1 MLLSKPFRRWL
12 PRTIGGT
19 RAPAA
24 RRRGGAHPGL
34 ERLEDRTVPSSFTAA
49 SVSDLIADIN
59 AANATGGSNTIALVA
74 GKTFTMT
81 AVDNTTDGATG
92 LPVIASGDNLT
103 IVGNGDIIE
112 RSTVTGTPLFRLLD
126 VADAASLSLSNLTLQ
141 GGVAVTSNFPVPGV
155 PTSFY
160 SLAAGGAI
168 FNQGSLSFGG
178 VSVQNNSAMGQGS
191 GGQGSVAV
199 GGGIYSTGS
208 LMVNASIIQN
218 NQAVGG
224 DSTLAGANGGPAQGG
239 GVYQRGGAVSLTN
252 VTLQNND
259 AQGGKGGPF
268 EKVYDYATHKFIKVG
283 GSGGSAQGGGIYI
296 DSTFYSSPP
305 TVSLH
310 NCIITQNSATGADGA
325 GSAGGGLYLG
335 PNIVFCLDAFTVA
348 NATNN
353 HASLDPDIYGSYTIC
368 P

>member
-1 MLLSKPFRRWL
+1 MWPSKQCQRW
-12 PRTIGGT
+12 PARTAT
-19 RAPAA
+19 LKRPPTP
-24 RRRGGAHPGL
+24 RRRGLRLTTL
-34 ERLEDRTVPSSFTAA
+34 EQLEDRTVLSSFTAA

-59 AANATGGSNTIALVA
+59 AANAAGGANSITLVA
-74 GKTFTMT
+74 GTTFNLT
-81 AVDNTTDGATG
+81 AVNNTTDGATG

-103 IVGNGDIIE
+103 IVGNGDTIE

-126 VADAASLSLSNLTLQ
+126 VAGGASLALTNLTLQ
-141 GGVAVTSNFPVPGV
+141 GGVAVPHNFPGPA

-160 SLAAGGAI
+160 TLAAGGAI
-168 FNQGSLSFGG
+168 FNQGSLSLDG
-178 VSVQNNSAMGQGS
+178 VTVQHNSAVGQGS
-191 GGQGSVAV
+191 GFQGGTAV

-208 LMVNASIIQN
+208 LRVNASTIQN

-224 DSTLAGANGGPAQGG
+224 DTTLAGAIGGGAQGG

-252 VTLQNND
+252 VTLQDND
-259 AQGGKGGPF
+259 AQGGKGGPA
-268 EKVYDYATHKFIKVG
+268 EKFYDYFTHKWVRIG
-283 GSGGSAQGGGIYI
+283 GFGGGAAGGGMYI

-310 NCIITQNSATGADGA
+310 NCLVTQNIASGAGGA
-325 GSAGGGLYLG
+325 GSSGGGLWLG
-335 PNIVFCLDAFTVA
+335 PNIVVCLDAFTVA

-353 HASLDPDIYGSYTIC
+353 HASLDPGIYGSYSIC